1 MNLPEILYK
10 DDEILIIN
18 KQTHIA
24 IQKGK
29 GISKSLID
37 ILEENLKYKIYPV
50 HRLDMDTSGC
60 LIVARNK
67 ESAAKYSRLFLE
79 NKIEKI
85 YYAIAQGHFNSPTGV
100 INEDIRVKN
109 RNKSSE
115 THYKVIKK
123 FAKYSLVEIR
133 IKTGRMH
140 QIRIHFNKINH
151 PILCDDKYGDFSL
164 NKEISQKFKIK
175 NLMLCAKTLIIN
187 KQLKINAPFPD
198 HFKAFLKIY
207 NVSFN

>member
-18 KQTHIA
+18 KETQVA

-29 GISKSLID
+29 GISRSLID

-60 LIVARNK
+60 LIVAKNK
-67 ESAAKYSRLFLE
+67 EAASKYSKLFLD
-79 NKIEKI
+79 NKIEKV
-85 YYAIAQGHFNSPTGV
+85 YYAIALGHFNSQSGI
-100 INEDIRVKN
+100 INEDIMVKN
-109 RNKSSE
+109 KKKPSE
-115 THYKVIKK
+115 TLYKVIKK

-133 IKTGRMH
+133 IRTGRMH

-151 PILCDDKYGDFSL
+151 PILCDDKYGNFSV
-164 NKEISQKFKIK
+164 NKEIYKKFRIK
-175 NLMLCAKTLIIN
+175 NLMLFAKIIIIN
-187 KQLKINAPFPD
+187 KKLKVNAPMPE
-198 HFKAFLKIY
+198 HFKAFLNIY